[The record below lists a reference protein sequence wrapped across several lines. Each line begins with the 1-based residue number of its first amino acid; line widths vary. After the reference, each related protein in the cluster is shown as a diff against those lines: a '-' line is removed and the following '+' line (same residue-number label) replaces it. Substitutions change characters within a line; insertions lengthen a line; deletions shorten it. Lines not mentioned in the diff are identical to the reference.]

1 MSYLLEFPPTTLPLP
16 DDVRQPPYVIFAINN
31 VSMVEKLPSRIPLKA
46 VVHFIP
52 KLAQYVLP
60 VPEDLPADVAKGVLR
75 NPYVGIDIALDIGI
89 ASFQRIILKVLQSA
103 GMAVPKHQLQLPTTT
118 TTSVSIRKSW
128 LLLELHP
135 AGLDALMIH
144 LQTRLING
152 PPVTLVEIQALWAHL
167 PSNSEVLRLMAINFV
182 QSQVDFHYHREDFN
196 KIRSWYLMS
205 RERRSVFQAAEA
217 LFPEFGKMSSL
228 RFSDRVIFNKM
239 PLSESRRK
247 TKEREDREA
256 EEAAAL
262 SLLNRRMEVL
272 ETKAKKTKKAESAED
287 VKKTSKIRLKKRVR
301 SAPEL
306 KDGGEGAE
314 QAMLQPTVYDPSQA
328 SA

>member
-75 NPYVGIDIALDIGI
+75 TPYVGIDIALDIGI

-118 TTSVSIRKSW
+118 ITSVSIRKSW

-217 LFPEFGKMSSL
+217 LFPEFGKMTSL
-228 RFSDRVIFNKM
+228 CFSDRVIFNRM

-247 TKEREDREA
+247 TKERENREA

-272 ETKAKKTKKAESAED
+272 ETKAKKIKKAESAED

>member
-75 NPYVGIDIALDIGI
+75 TPYVGIDIALDIGI

-118 TTSVSIRKSW
+118 ITSVSIRKSW

-152 PPVTLVEIQALWAHL
+152 SPVTLVEIQALWAHF
-167 PSNSEVLRLMAINFV
+167 PSNSEMLRLMAINFV

-228 RFSDRVIFNKM
+228 RFSDRVIFNRM

-272 ETKAKKTKKAESAED
+272 EMKAKKIKKAESAED

>member
-272 ETKAKKTKKAESAED
+272 ETKAKKIKKAESAED